1 MRGPREGEVRVC
13 SDMSLRTSRLGD
25 CEGSAGAWL
34 LHICTVCCSA
44 GCYIFALSVAP
55 VHAHALVCLVLP
67 LVSAVVV
74 AVGAALLRH
83 MHKMSHKT
91 TQSQPRVAYKVF
103 VCFILTGQRLAEL
116 CSEQQLLVTEAAAS
130 FNAEKQ
136 C

>member
-1 MRGPREGEVRVC
+1 MLVHGCYIFARCVAVLVVTYLHC
-13 SDMSLRTSRLGD
+13 VLQ
-25 CEGSAGAWL
+25 CWL
-34 LHICTVCCSA
+34 LHICTACCSA
-44 GCYIFALSVAP
+44 GCYIFALRVAP

-74 AVGAALLRH
+74 AVGAALFRH

-103 VCFILTGQRLAEL
+103 VCFIFTGQRLAEL
-116 CSEQQLLVTEAAAS
+116 CGEQQLLVTEAAAS